1 LLTAADSELLR
12 FSRKKRGACRPSKS
26 EHEPSKQNFE
36 LSMSFQIKGL
46 PLAAFTPLFKLPD
59 AGLAMHAAM
68 RMTADRHPGFPCRVS
83 LCDAHPGETVLLINY
98 EHLPVATPYR
108 SRHAIF
114 VRENATEAQLEIDEV
129 PEVLLTRLLSL
140 RALDS
145 VGMMI
150 DAHVM
155 EGRELAPAVDR
166 MFESHRVQYLHVHNA
181 KPGCFAAR
189 VERA

>member
-1 LLTAADSELLR
+1 
-12 FSRKKRGACRPSKS
+12 
-26 EHEPSKQNFE
+26 
-36 LSMSFQIKGL
+36 MSFQIKGL